1 MLPVFFAESESP
13 QCFSQCGVYTENGP
27 PVPVLSGAGLYV
39 QDDDHN
45 EIFYMMVSYCVNAM
59 RYLITISVLLLLT
72 PKYVHN
78 TLTHAECSHSSG
90 YSN

>member
-1 MLPVFFAESESP
+1 MEVWQHPTYNVTFAPPFFFVHAESESP

-45 EIFYMMVSYCVNAM
+45 EIFYMMVS
-59 RYLITISVLLLLT
+59 
-72 PKYVHN
+72 
-78 TLTHAECSHSSG
+78 
-90 YSN
+90 